1 MHRGASRL
9 MDSMGGNDKH
19 LAPSSFHLF
28 KLMKAMP
35 ASSGLVFFMGTVGA
49 WHCRVSPLVFKP
61 RGRDLP
67 LLVVYLSP
75 LYLMQQNA
83 EVGLASVCL
92 FVCVRH
98 LFPVYLLDQN
108 RLHQAKLLPFD
119 FIC

>member
-1 MHRGASRL
+1 
-9 MDSMGGNDKH
+9 
-19 LAPSSFHLF
+19 
-28 KLMKAMP
+28 MKAMP
-35 ASSGLVFFMGTVGA
+35 ASSGLIFFFYGNCGGLALQSVAPGLQA
-49 WHCRVSPLVFKP
+49 ERQRSPPSCGF
-61 RGRDLP
+61 
-67 LLVVYLSP
+67 YLSP